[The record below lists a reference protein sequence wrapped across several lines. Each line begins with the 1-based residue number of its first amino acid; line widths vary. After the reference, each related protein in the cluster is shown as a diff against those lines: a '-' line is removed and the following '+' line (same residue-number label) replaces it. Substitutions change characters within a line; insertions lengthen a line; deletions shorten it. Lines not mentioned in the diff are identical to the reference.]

1 MSPNAVLTEA
11 VDHFQVNVGVS
22 SFELDFWGRVRSLSD
37 AARAS
42 YLATVEGERA
52 FRISLIA
59 DIASAYLSLRALDER
74 IALAVG
80 TLESRNK
87 GLELAKLRRDAGV
100 TRSEERRVGKE
111 CVSTCRSRWSPEHSK
126 KKIKQ

>member
-1 MSPNAVLTEA
+1 MRISDWSSDVCSSDLAVGPSIPPNAVSSEA
-11 VDHFQVNVGVS
+11 VDQFKVNVGVS

-59 DIASAYLSLRALDER
+59 DIASAYLSLRALDAR

-87 GLELAKLRRDAGV
+87 
-100 TRSEERRVGKE
+100 RSEEHTSE
-111 CVSTCRSRWSPEHSK
+111 L
-126 KKIKQ
+126 Q

>member
-1 MSPNAVLTEA
+1 MRISDWSSDVCSSDLPGVDVNAAAARSKTSSASVGPSIPPNAVSSEA
-11 VDHFQVNVGVS
+11 VDQFQVNVGVS

-74 IALAVG
+74 IALAEIG
-80 TLESRNK
+80 RASCR
-87 GLELAKLRRDAGV
+87 
-100 TRSEERRVGKE
+100 ERVCQIG
-111 CVSTCRSRWSPEHSK
+111 
-126 KKIKQ
+126 